1 MTKERETNN
10 IKNVTGIA
18 IPFFDNQNFEN
29 AFFKFPE
36 LAPFFS
42 RLEEEIEDE
51 TEFFDPLFFK
61 KRLILTFLLRRSSF
75 E

>member
-1 MTKERETNN
+1 MMKERETNN

-18 IPFFDNQNFEN
+18 IPFFDSQNFEN

-42 RLEEEIEDE
+42 RLEKEIEDA
-51 TEFFDPLFFK
+51 TESFDLLFFK
-61 KRLILTFLLRRSSF
+61 KRPISTFLLRRSSF